1 MQTQPSLL
9 PGIIFLISLWLIMII
24 GPMILDYLKFRERRK
39 KQLKIDL
46 KNLNKKNNESNKI

>member
-1 MQTQPSLL
+1 MNNTSLL
-9 PGIIFLISLWLIMII
+9 PGIIFLISLWLILII

>member
-1 MQTQPSLL
+1 
-9 PGIIFLISLWLIMII
+9 
-24 GPMILDYLKFRERRK
+24 MILDYLKFIERRK